1 MPAEV
6 LKPLPVPQMF
16 VFKFIASFQMTWMT
30 SKLYKTLDDVDGVDL
45 QLVIKLAKR
54 TSTTHPIYNAMQK
67 PNPS

>member
-1 MPAEV
+1 
-6 LKPLPVPQMF
+6 
-16 VFKFIASFQMTWMT
+16 MTWMT